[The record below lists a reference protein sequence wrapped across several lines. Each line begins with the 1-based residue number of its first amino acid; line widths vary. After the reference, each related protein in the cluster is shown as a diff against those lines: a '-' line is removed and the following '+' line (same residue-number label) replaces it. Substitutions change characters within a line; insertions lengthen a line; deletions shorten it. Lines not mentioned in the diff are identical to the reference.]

1 MKRDNCKGLQLFSI
15 AILANPVQTVTT
27 EPHRAASLWAYFPN
41 VLDLCLENRIMALRE
56 PLSDTPPWVGL
67 RFDSA

>member
-1 MKRDNCKGLQLFSI
+1 MKRDNCEGLQLFSI

-41 VLDLCLENRIMALRE
+41 VLDLCLENRIRAQVEQCSVLFKGAY
-56 PLSDTPPWVGL
+56 LSFSTI
-67 RFDSA
+67 